1 MTQPIQLWNPP
12 MSWNPAPMAWPPQ
25 AGWGVN
31 PAFPFMAPPP
41 PINSLGPGFGWE
53 AFPQGRDPFNEML
66 EGFLVAEC
74 LLRMKKESSEEKPP
88 ESKTA
93 TPSTPASSTP
103 ASSSPP
109 EKAAYDPNLYGRG
122 SIAYDRVHG
131 QRPLLGQSSGQGA
144 VFGPSPDQDA
154 DYAARQNML
163 SEDFLKDQ
171 YSSGA
176 FATSPQTLAISGE
189 GERRAVRL
197 STQADTVTIN
207 GSRNATG
214 VDLGAGNNQATVD
227 GIRNNT
233 QILAQ
238 DGDNT
243 LTAKGQGNA
252 TAIHLGGGHNRVNL
266 VGDFA
271 EDFVTTK
278 GGQTDATIDGVNG
291 IKELRLEG
299 VRHNVEMA
307 STTKNSEFLL
317 QGFSGDTTF
326 RAAGDRNT
334 INVSTHK
341 GADDLSLGGSNNK
354 ITAHG
359 GEGNDTYRVAAGD
372 HNEVIIGDGAGAN
385 KLVLEGAESDWVRTS
400 EPKSKGRSGSR
411 DNVTYENKKTGT
423 KVFVT
428 SYSNLEVSY
437 A

>member
-1 MTQPIQLWNPP
+1 
-12 MSWNPAPMAWPPQ
+12 
-25 AGWGVN
+25 
-31 PAFPFMAPPP
+31 
-41 PINSLGPGFGWE
+41 
-53 AFPQGRDPFNEML
+53 
-66 EGFLVAEC
+66 
-74 LLRMKKESSEEKPP
+74 
-88 ESKTA
+88 
-93 TPSTPASSTP
+93 
-103 ASSSPP
+103 
-109 EKAAYDPNLYGRG
+109 
-122 SIAYDRVHG
+122 
-131 QRPLLGQSSGQGA
+131 
-144 VFGPSPDQDA
+144 
-154 DYAARQNML
+154 ML

-278 GGQTDATIDGVNG
+278 GGKPTPRSTGSTGLRSCVWKACATTW
-291 IKELRLEG
+291 KWPRP
-299 VRHNVEMA
+299 RKTA
-307 STTKNSEFLL
+307 SSFCR
-317 QGFSGDTTF
+317 GFSGDTTF

-341 GADDLSLGGSNNK
+341 APM
-354 ITAHG
+354 TC
-359 GEGNDTYRVAAGD
+359 R
-372 HNEVIIGDGAGAN
+372 
-385 KLVLEGAESDWVRTS
+385 LEGRITRSPPMAEKAMIPIAWPQAITMR
-400 EPKSKGRSGSR
+400 
-411 DNVTYENKKTGT
+411 
-423 KVFVT
+423 
-428 SYSNLEVSY
+428 
-437 A
+437 